1 MSSQIVIGVEQLE
14 SIIRRV
20 VREELAQILVKEPD
34 TFYIDPD
41 SPLYKD
47 MQEILHRREQG
58 TVKLHTH
65 TEVWGE

>member
-34 TFYIDPD
+34 TFYIAPD

-58 TVKLHTH
+58 TGKLHTH
-65 TEVWGE
+65 AEVWGE

>member
-20 VREELAQILVKEPD
+20 VREELAQILVKESD
-34 TFYIDPD
+34 TFYIAPD

-58 TVKLHTH
+58 AVKLHTH
-65 TEVWGE
+65 AEVWGE